1 MVLRSGF
8 IKRGPQT
15 SNVSGLGQGMRNTA
29 GQKFGRIYDAERPS
43 TRTLPSP
50 SWTLPDALS
59 APSQTA
65 WERPRR
71 ARRVPRGPRGASK
84 RASRV
89 QPKVA
94 QSMFSCVQLFGG
106 PLCAFVPSCGPLGS
120 PLSPLWGSLGSLF
133 GNLWVRSWSLRGLVG
148 GPHGAPPKGLPGAL
162 CGPLKLSW
170 WKPWRH
176 SRRAARQA
184 HARARRT
191 PHR

>member
-84 RASRV
+84 RASRG
-89 QPKVA
+89 QPKAA
-94 QSMFSCVQLFGG
+94 QSMCSCVPLLGG
-106 PLCAFVPSCGPLGS
+106 PLSALSDASNTAGESFQRAPGGFQGLREDLQRARKGPREGPS
-120 PLSPLWGSLGSLF
+120 
-133 GNLWVRSWSLRGLVG
+133 RGLGVLVLSV
-148 GPHGAPPKGLPGAL
+148 PRNEHSQAP
-162 CGPLKLSW
+162 S
-170 WKPWRH
+170 
-176 SRRAARQA
+176 
-184 HARARRT
+184 
-191 PHR
+191 